1 MAVGWTVAAWGFIL
15 GRVRVRRPVP
25 GAPVAPVAPVAMLA
39 VSEVVLMDSI
49 GVGVKLEVCG
59 PVIDGCGMPVSAVQM
74 SAIGGSASK

>member
-15 GRVRVRRPVP
+15 GRVRFSMPDP
-25 GAPVAPVAPVAMLA
+25 GAPVAPVAMLA

-49 GVGVKLEVCG
+49 GVGVMLEVCG
-59 PVIDGCGMPVSAVQM
+59 PVVDGCGMPVSAVQI